1 MKPSAGALF
10 IEPLGHNPVINLYRR
25 RTPEQRTVDEHPLSW
40 TTFRSSDRT
49 SRRWTRRTSTCSGCW
64 RCRWSGRRRFD
75 QWLDGLDAM
84 DRVVF
89 RTGLRRYAW
98 MIALRLAGPRP

>member
-1 MKPSAGALF
+1 MDDLSIVRAHFA
-10 IEPLGHNPVINLYRR
+10 H
-25 RTPEQRTVDEHPLSW
+25 VDETYFHLLGLLALPMV
-40 TTFRSSDRT
+40 
-49 SRRWTRRTSTCSGCW
+49 
-64 RCRWSGRRRFD
+64 GRRRFD
-75 QWLDGLDAM
+75 QMLGGLDAM